1 MIMQLLAEATTMF
14 STEQVSNL
22 IINLMTSG
30 GIGLL
35 AVRQCKNVVEKVQD
49 VNIKGQ
55 PIWTRH
61 KPEYATKADIARLE
75 QEISTIKKDR
85 KEDLKDIYDRLNEQG
100 KDLHEIL
107 GMLKAMNPK
116 SNK

>member
-1 MIMQLLAEATTMF
+1 MIMQLLADATTTF

-35 AVRQCKNVVEKVQD
+35 AVKQCKNVVEKVQG
-49 VNIKGQ
+49 VSIKGQ
-55 PIWTRH
+55 PILTRH

-85 KEDLKDIYDRLNEQG
+85 KEDLKDLYERLNEQG
-100 KDLHEIL
+100 KDLHEII
-107 GMLKAMNPK
+107 GMLKALTPK
-116 SNK
+116 QK